1 MSQAE
6 RLQEFRA
13 RYPNR
18 TLTVNGIRWNYRV
31 CGEGQR
37 PLALLGGGLANDLAF
52 DLVGALA
59 SRFRIVYPAYPRV
72 ETLAEVVEG
81 VAAILTAENLTGVS
95 ILGTSTGGA
104 VGQYFVRRYPERVER
119 IVLSNTG
126 VPWVHVVRKR
136 KIIAAILSTIPWPVL
151 RVPLA
156 RAVAKVLGA
165 PADARPFWQAY
176 SKELFTDCL
185 TKADIL
191 SNLRL
196 QIEYHGRYHFHA
208 EDLAAWPGK
217 VFIIESDNDPVFS
230 PERNKALR
238 ETYPQAPVYTFHGAG
253 HAPAFSRSSEYLDV
267 LTRFLE

>member
-1 MSQAE
+1 MSQAD
-6 RLQEFRA
+6 RLQDFRD
-13 RYPNR
+13 RYPNK
-18 TLTVNGIRWNYRV
+18 TLTVNGVQWTYRV
-31 CGEGQR
+31 CGQGAR

-72 ETLAEVVEG
+72 EALAEVVDG

-95 ILGTSTGGA
+95 VVGTSTGGA
-104 VGQYFVRRYPERVER
+104 VGQYLVRRYPERIER

-126 VPWVHVVRKR
+126 VPWAPVVPRRKR
-136 KIIAAILSTIPWPVL
+136 ITRLLAMVPWPVL

-165 PADARPFWQAY
+165 PLDTRPFWQAY
-176 SKELFTDCL
+176 AKELFTERL
-185 TKADIL
+185 TKADVL

-230 PERNKALR
+230 PERNQALR
-238 ETYPQAPVYTFHGAG
+238 ETYPQAPVHTFHGAG
-253 HAPAFSRSSEYLDV
+253 HAPAFSRSSEYLEV

>member
-1 MSQAE
+1 MQQAQ

-13 RYPNR
+13 RYANR
-18 TLTVNGIRWNYRV
+18 TLTVNRIQWTYRM
-31 CGEGQR
+31 CGEGPR

-81 VAAILTAENLTGVS
+81 VAAIFNAENLTGVS

-104 VGQYFVRRYPERVER
+104 VGQYFVRRYPGTVER
-119 IVLSNTG
+119 LVLSNTG
-126 VPWVHVVRKR
+126 VPWVHVVPRRKR
-136 KIIAAILSTIPWPVL
+136 IAAILSAIPWPVL

-156 RAVAKVLGA
+156 RGVVKVLGA
-165 PADARPFWQAY
+165 PAEARSFWKAY
-176 SKELFTDCL
+176 TKELFTDRL
-185 TKADIL
+185 AKADVL

-217 VFIIESDNDPVFS
+217 IFIVESDNDPVFS

-238 ETYPQAPVYTFHGAG
+238 DTYPQAPVHTFHGAG
-253 HAPAFSRSSEYLDV
+253 HAPAISRSSEYLEV